1 MGEKNRDR
9 ILQLAGDLFN
19 SRGYRNVTIDDIA
32 AGMGMSKKTIYQYF
46 SGKEE
51 IAGEFLM
58 SIMGRIAGK
67 AVTLDKSYDPV
78 TRLRHILRQVK
89 EELTQVNPLFF
100 EDIQKH
106 APDLWEKYE
115 RLREQKI
122 LLMEELVMK
131 GQETGLLKEINP
143 KLTVLIFLSA
153 VKALNRPDV
162 MTRYGFFME
171 EVFEAIIEIFLTGI
185 KKNGERP

>member
-1 MGEKNRDR
+1 MGERNRDR

-67 AVTLDKSYDPV
+67 AVTLDKSCDPV
-78 TRLRHILRQVK
+78 TRLRRILRQVK

-143 KLTVLIFLSA
+143 KLTVLIYLSA

-162 MTRYGFFME
+162 MTRYGFSME

-185 KKNGERP
+185 KRNGERP

>member
-162 MTRYGFFME
+162 MTRYGFSME

>member
-89 EELTQVNPLFF
+89 EELTQVNPLFL